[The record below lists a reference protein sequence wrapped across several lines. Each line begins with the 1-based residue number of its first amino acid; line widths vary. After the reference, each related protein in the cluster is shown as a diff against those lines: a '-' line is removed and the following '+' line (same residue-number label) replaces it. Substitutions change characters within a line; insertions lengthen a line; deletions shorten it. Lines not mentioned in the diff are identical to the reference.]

1 MLKLLDNNELKNISI
16 FIIWLINISGF
27 FGILSDEK
35 DFFLS
40 SSPYVLT
47 LTLLLLIV
55 NNNSDKKFLI
65 KLSLIFLLGLIV
77 EIIGVNYSFFFGEY
91 QYGNNLGVKFF
102 GVPLVIGFNWVLLI
116 ILTGNFAHRLF
127 PNSKIIKVLFGSI
140 LMILLDLLI
149 EISAPKL
156 DYWEFAIH
164 PVPLTNYLW
173 WFVFSFFFHLI
184 YQSNTNKE
192 FIVSTKY
199 FNRSF
204 FIFWDVSAFSVDL

>member
-27 FGILSDEK
+27 FGILSDDK

-55 NNNSDKKFLI
+55 NNNSNKKFLI

-77 EIIGVNYSFFFGEY
+77 EIIGVNYSLFFGEY
-91 QYGNNLGVKFF
+91 QYGNNLGIKFL

-127 PNSKIIKVLFGSI
+127 PKSKKRKVLFGSL

-164 PVPLTNYLW
+164 PVPLSNYLW
-173 WFVFSFFFHLI
+173 WFVFSIFFHLI

-192 FIVSTKY
+192 FIVSANILIVH
-199 FNRSF
+199 FLF
-204 FIFWDVSAFSVDL
+204 FGMLALFL

>member
-77 EIIGVNYSFFFGEY
+77 EIIGVNYSLFFGEY
-91 QYGNNLGVKFF
+91 QYGNNLGIKFL
-102 GVPLVIGFNWVLLI
+102 GVPLVIGLNWVLLI

-127 PNSKIIKVLFGSI
+127 PKSKIRKVLFGSI

-164 PVPLTNYLW
+164 PVPLSNYLW
-173 WFVFSFFFHLI
+173 WFVFSIFFHLI
-184 YQSNTNKE
+184 YQSSTNKE
-192 FIVSTKY
+192 FIVSANILIVH
-199 FNRSF
+199 FLF
-204 FIFWDVSAFSVDL
+204 FGMLALFL

>member
-27 FGILSDEK
+27 FGILSEEK

-55 NNNSDKKFLI
+55 NNYSDKKFLI

-77 EIIGVNYSFFFGEY
+77 EIIGVNYSLFFGEY
-91 QYGNNLGVKFF
+91 QYGNNLGIKFF

-127 PNSKIIKVLFGSI
+127 PKSKIRKVLFGSI

-149 EISAPKL
+149 EISARKL

-164 PVPLTNYLW
+164 PAPLSNYLW
-173 WFVFSFFFHLI
+173 WFVFSIFFHLI

-192 FIVSTKY
+192 FIVSTNILIVH
-199 FNRSF
+199 FLF
-204 FIFWDVSAFSVDL
+204 FGMLALFL